1 MKTRSQ
7 TGIKILCLMLLCT
20 FISAGNQ
27 INAQSA
33 IGQLEHMTGV
43 RIDRGNTSSSY
54 NTNTTSSYSA
64 SYYRRLEKASNYNE
78 SAIRFMNS
86 GDYSKAIRMLKK
98 AQWYDPFN
106 TTVKSNLAKARAAND
121 RSHDIPV
128 YKPVKPTPPVA
139 SNHTTNNNTTSRPR
153 PFPGSGNTTQGT
165 GTTPNGSV
173 PTNNNLTITTLDGK
187 TRSLK
192 LCYDYNYMAEM
203 IPEKGIEATQS
214 ERVDIGETLEFKKI
228 MSRNSEIS
236 DLPNGKLPAAI
247 GAFMLNITRYSIS
260 SVENAAND
268 FVAGKLTNVDL
279 QNLNVNVIINKAVLT
294 TLEDAV
300 TDLAQSAY
308 KKLGIAYLDNRF
320 GEISEVFSELAID
333 KAVKVKDM
341 HETYTSP
348 SLLFSKPK
356 K

>member
-1 MKTRSQ
+1 MKTRPQ
-7 TGIKILCLMLLCT
+7 TGIQILCLMLLCIL
-20 FISAGNQ
+20 ISTSNQ

-78 SAIRFMNS
+78 RAIRFMNS
-86 GDYSKAIRMLKK
+86 GDYSKAVRMLKK

-106 TTVKSNLAKARAAND
+106 TTVKSNLAKARAAHD

-139 SNHTTNNNTTSRPR
+139 NNSTTYNTTNRPR
-153 PFPGSGNTTQGT
+153 PFSGSGNTSQNS
-165 GTTPNGSV
+165 GTTANGSNQ
-173 PTNNNLTITTLDGK
+173 TNNNLTITTLDGK

-203 IPEKGIEATQS
+203 IPEKGIEATQE
-214 ERVDIGETLEFKKI
+214 ERVDIGETLEFKKM
-228 MSRNSEIS
+228 MSRNSEIG

-279 QNLNVNVIINKAVLT
+279 QNLNVNVIINKAALT